1 MERTRR
7 GARAAHVQGLRRR
20 TPEARPNRL
29 HARVEGWEMHAS
41 TAFEARERDAIER
54 FCRYALRGPIANGR
68 LTRGP
73 RTLEHLAVELE
84 RIHLAAEARLDAE
97 RAKMLGGRAR
107 RRMPELGGARPQ
119 RLAEDLPADHDDRR
133 DRELGRMARRL
144 DAWDAE
150 AMLEARDR
158 AAIDV
163 AEHGDVVL
171 EPVVAHQ
178 PFERNAQRRGR
189 ATRVIEHVEHTGLDP
204 TGHVE
209 PERVVPR
216 EPRRLVPQLRLDR
229 ERDARIRILRDRRI
243 EPRQLAQPLRLHAPR
258 SRRLNDH
265 RADARRDRDRR
276 QSGHHYR

>member
-1 MERTRR
+1 GRAGLRCRPRADRRAGAMALRPGGDPSGTARGQETMERTRR

-133 DRELGRMARRL
+133 DRELG
-144 DAWDAE
+144 
-150 AMLEARDR
+150 
-158 AAIDV
+158 
-163 AEHGDVVL
+163 
-171 EPVVAHQ
+171 
-178 PFERNAQRRGR
+178 
-189 ATRVIEHVEHTGLDP
+189 
-204 TGHVE
+204 
-209 PERVVPR
+209 
-216 EPRRLVPQLRLDR
+216 
-229 ERDARIRILRDRRI
+229 
-243 EPRQLAQPLRLHAPR
+243 
-258 SRRLNDH
+258 
-265 RADARRDRDRR
+265 
-276 QSGHHYR
+276 